1 MNFARQ
7 RRTDARL
14 DLTPLIDII
23 FQLVLFFMVS
33 TTFVSSAGIDVQ
45 LPESNA
51 DLILRESRDVNV
63 WVTEDGAVLL
73 DDEPVDFD
81 SLSDEFE
88 RRFALEPDVTVIIKA
103 DQNVGHG
110 RVVQVMDLARQKG
123 LTNLAIATERLGSDG
138 DSGSEQ

>member
-7 RRTDARL
+7 RRADARL

-63 WVTEDGAVLL
+63 WVTEDGEVLL

>member
-1 MNFARQ
+1 MNFARS
-7 RRTDARL
+7 RRPDARL

-33 TTFVSSAGIDVQ
+33 TTFVSSTGIEVQ

-51 DLILRESRDVNV
+51 DLILRESRDLNV

-73 DDEPVDFD
+73 DDDPVDFD
-81 SLSDEFE
+81 TLSDEFE

-103 DQNVGHG
+103 DENVGHG

-123 LTNLAIATERLGSDG
+123 LTNLAIATERLAGEG
-138 DSGSEQ
+138 ESGVE

>member
-1 MNFARQ
+1 MNFARS
-7 RRTDARL
+7 RRPDARL

-33 TTFVSSAGIDVQ
+33 TTFVSSAGIEVQ
-45 LPESNA
+45 LPESSA
-51 DLILRESRDVNV
+51 DLILRESRDLNV
-63 WVTEDGAVLL
+63 WVTEEGGVLL

-81 SLSDEFE
+81 VLSDEFE

-103 DQNVGHG
+103 DENVGHG

-123 LTNLAIATERLGSDG
+123 LTNLAIATERLGAEG
-138 DSGSEQ
+138 EYEGEQ

>member
-1 MNFARQ
+1 VNFARQ
-7 RRTDARL
+7 RRADARL

>member
-1 MNFARQ
+1 MNFARS
-7 RRTDARL
+7 RRPDARL

-33 TTFVSSAGIDVQ
+33 TTFVSSAGIEVQ

-51 DLILRESRDVNV
+51 DLILRESRDLNV
-63 WVTEDGAVLL
+63 WVTEDGGVLL

-81 SLSDEFE
+81 VLSAEFE
-88 RRFALEPDVTVIIKA
+88 RRFTLEPDVTVIIKA
-103 DQNVGHG
+103 DENVGHG

-123 LTNLAIATERLGSDG
+123 LTNLAIATESLGGDG
-138 DSGSEQ
+138 ESEGEQ

>member
-1 MNFARQ
+1 VNFARQ